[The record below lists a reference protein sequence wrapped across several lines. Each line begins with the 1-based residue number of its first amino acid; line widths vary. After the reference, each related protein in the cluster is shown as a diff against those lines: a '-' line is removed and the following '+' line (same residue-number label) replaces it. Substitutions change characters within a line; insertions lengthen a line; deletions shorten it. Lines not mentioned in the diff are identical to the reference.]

1 MQIGSPPI
9 TNPKTSKTTAT
20 TMRPLASSKI
30 WPGGKGVALVY
41 DLASAT
47 EGTVK
52 QDPPSSAWQVNSYFA
67 HGDANASK
75 AGSDGCI

>member
-47 EGTVK
+47 EGTVVRLK
-52 QDPPSSAWQVNSYFA
+52 RCS
-67 HGDANASK
+67 
-75 AGSDGCI
+75 